1 MGKRN
6 ASCRY
11 THTQYDDDGSLHR
24 VFQQQMSSSNSVFVA
39 ATARLPAASLS
50 NPAIATDGGPRD
62 FTAKARKAWV
72 VATESNKKSS
82 SVEEVAQL
90 GAGGNYF
97 VHSSVRRFGCSCSC
111 SCSVSFVLLS
121 ARVFKRCPREFE
133 TL

>member
-1 MGKRN
+1 MMSSRGG
-6 ASCRY
+6 RY
-11 THTQYDDDGSLHR
+11 TAFLAALLSALFL
-24 VFQQQMSSSNSVFVA
+24 VNSNNVFVA

-72 VATESNKKSS
+72 NAAKESSTAKKSS

-97 VHSSVRRFGCSCSC
+97 VHSSVRRGC
-111 SCSVSFVLLS
+111 SCSVSFVLS
-121 ARVFKRCPREFE
+121 ARF
-133 TL
+133 